1 MKNKIL
7 EIFVLI
13 SYIFI
18 FLLVFWFL
26 IECIYNYEFS
36 ITFFGSIIF
45 LIFIECGLINT
56 IKEHI
61 EDNMILYCKHCK
73 KYVWIY
79 KDKQNNKYCSKCS
92 NLIKKYMPEKYND
105 YDYDEDKMP

>member
-7 EIFVLI
+7 EIFVLL

-18 FLLVFWFL
+18 FSLVFWFL
-26 IECIYNYEFS
+26 IECISNYEYS
-36 ITFFGSIIF
+36 ITFFSSIIF
-45 LIFIECGLINT
+45 LILIECGLINT

-61 EDNMILYCKHCK
+61 EDNMIIYCDHCK

-79 KDKQNNKYCSKCS
+79 KDNDKNIICPKCL
-92 NLIKKYMPEKYND
+92 NIIKKYKEDSYND
-105 YDYDEDKMP
+105 IEYDEDEMP